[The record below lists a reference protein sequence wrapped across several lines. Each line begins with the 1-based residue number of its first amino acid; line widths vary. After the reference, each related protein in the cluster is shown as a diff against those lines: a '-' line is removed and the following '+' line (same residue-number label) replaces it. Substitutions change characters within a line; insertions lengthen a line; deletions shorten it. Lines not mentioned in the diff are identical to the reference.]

1 MVLEKGYEMY
11 GNFYAIIAIC
21 VGGLSCHTAEAQRVV
36 YRSGV
41 GIGYASMDRSG
52 NPVITM
58 NRGMCRRNPDLCE
71 FFKSHELG
79 HHQLGHFHR
88 NISVR
93 QAEAEADRFAAAHSS
108 PPAIAAAQHFFA
120 RGRGGSRVH
129 GPSQQRYARI
139 SGGQFGAPQTTPSRS
154 YHVTNQSAA
163 QPLIYV
169 R

>member
-36 YRSGV
+36 YCSGV

-93 QAEAEADRFAAAHSS
+93 KRKQIVLL
-108 PPAIAAAQHFFA
+108 PPTL
-120 RGRGGSRVH
+120 RL
-129 GPSQQRYARI
+129 QR
-139 SGGQFGAPQTTPSRS
+139 
-154 YHVTNQSAA
+154 
-163 QPLIYV
+163 
-169 R
+169 